1 MVESS
6 VRCWIAERPL
16 LRRLLSRSLARPRPL
31 RPRLESRLKRRSG
44 GGDGGGE
51 RRGKRDSCSHAR
63 SVALSLPSFQVH
75 PAPMRERDRGRTKR
89 VCGAHGYQVVLQTE
103 KDGNNFDIKS
113 MTVSLTHMGKITSP
127 TWQPWTRTQRYIRSF
142 SASEAA
148 AALSPAKGGRA
159 ADRPRP
165 AEVTGAAGAWVAVL
179 SLERHFLCL
188 VQGQNHL

>member
-1 MVESS
+1 M
-6 VRCWIAERPL
+6 
-16 LRRLLSRSLARPRPL
+16 RRLLSRSLARPRPL

-63 SVALSLPSFQVH
+63 SVARSLCPCLPSSSGAH
-75 PAPMRERDRGRTKR
+75 ERERDRGRRTKR